1 MQFAKSTDYA
11 LHALVHL
18 ANSDPEY
25 KIGIKELS
33 NMLYV
38 SESYLSKIMTKL
50 RKDGI
55 IRAVPGVKGGYELS
69 RSASDITFLDVIL
82 STEGR
87 QQMFT
92 CSNSDSRQHTLL
104 TNENNGRLIDKGV
117 CRIKEV
123 MDNAESALHQFL
135 KNQSIQSIVDK
146 SNKDCN
152 NHLLKERDW
161 FFSLGTSVEQMKIK
175 QVQVTNMIKIKK
187 LPHW

>member
-1 MQFAKSTDYA
+1 MGVEKMQFAKSTDYA
-11 LHALVHL
+11 LHALVYL
-18 ANSDPEY
+18 ANSESED

-33 NMLYV
+33 NKLDV
-38 SESYLSKIMTKL
+38 SESYLSKIMTQL

-87 QQMFT
+87 QNMFN
-92 CSNSDSRQHTLL
+92 CSNSDSKQHTLL
-104 TNENNGRLIDKGV
+104 IDESNGQLLEQEENQRV

-135 KNQSIQSIVDK
+135 QSHSIQSTLDK
-146 SNKDCN
+146 ANKDR
-152 NHLLKERDW
+152 NHHLQKE
-161 FFSLGTSVEQMKIK
+161 
-175 QVQVTNMIKIKK
+175 
-187 LPHW
+187 

>member
-55 IRAVPGVKGGYELS
+55 VRAVPGVKGGYELS
-69 RSASDITFLDVIL
+69 RSASHITFLDVIL

-87 QQMFT
+87 QQMFN

-104 TNENNGRLIDKGV
+104 TDESNGQLRDKEKHQGV

-146 SNKDCN
+146 ANKDCN
-152 NHLLKERDW
+152 NHLQKESD
-161 FFSLGTSVEQMKIK
+161 
-175 QVQVTNMIKIKK
+175 
-187 LPHW
+187 

>member
-18 ANSDPEY
+18 ANSEREY

-33 NMLYV
+33 NMLNV

-55 IRAVPGVKGGYELS
+55 VRAVPGVKGGYELS
-69 RSASDITFLDVIL
+69 RSASHITFLDVIY

-92 CSNSDSRQHTLL
+92 CSNSDSRQHTSL
-104 TNENNGRLIDKGV
+104 TDENKAQLNKEENQSICK
-117 CRIKEV
+117 IKEV
-123 MDNAESALHQFL
+123 MDNAEIALHQYL
-135 KNQSIQSIVDK
+135 ENQSIQSILDK
-146 SNKDCN
+146 ANKNN
-152 NHLLKERDW
+152 NHVHKE
-161 FFSLGTSVEQMKIK
+161 
-175 QVQVTNMIKIKK
+175 
-187 LPHW
+187 

>member
-1 MQFAKSTDYA
+1 MQFAKNTDYA

-18 ANSDPEY
+18 ANSEHEY

-33 NMLYV
+33 NMLDV

-55 IRAVPGVKGGYELS
+55 VRAVPGVKGGYELS
-69 RSASDITFLDVIL
+69 RSASHITFLEVIL

-87 QQMFT
+87 QQMYN
-92 CSNSDSRQHTLL
+92 CSKSDSRQHTSL
-104 TNENNGRLIDKGV
+104 TDESNGQLIDKEKNQGV

-135 KNQSIQSIVDK
+135 KITPY
-146 SNKDCN
+146 
-152 NHLLKERDW
+152 
-161 FFSLGTSVEQMKIK
+161 SLF
-175 QVQVTNMIKIKK
+175 
-187 LPHW
+187 

>member
-18 ANSDPEY
+18 AKSECKD

-33 NMLYV
+33 NVLDV

-55 IRAVPGVKGGYELS
+55 LRAVPGVKGGYQLS
-69 RSASDITFLDVIL
+69 RSASQITFLDVIL

-92 CSNSDSRQHTLL
+92 CSNSNSKQHLL
-104 TNENNGRLIDKGV
+104 WTGEEVIHTTENKGV
-117 CRIKEV
+117 CKIKEV
-123 MDNAESALHQFL
+123 MNHAESVLHEYL
-135 KNQSIQSIVDK
+135 KSQTIQSVLEIARK
-146 SNKDCN
+146 NCQ
-152 NHLLKERDW
+152 HH
-161 FFSLGTSVEQMKIK
+161 F
-175 QVQVTNMIKIKK
+175 
-187 LPHW
+187 

>member
-18 ANSDPEY
+18 AKSEREY

-33 NMLYV
+33 TMLDV

-55 IRAVPGVKGGYELS
+55 VRAVPGVKGGYELS
-69 RSASDITFLDVIL
+69 RSASQITFLDVIL

-87 QQMFT
+87 QNMFN
-92 CSNSDSRQHTLL
+92 CSNSDSRQHTLSTDESDGQL
-104 TNENNGRLIDKGV
+104 MDKDKNQGV

-123 MDNAESALHQFL
+123 MDNAESALHGFL
-135 KNQSIQSIVDK
+135 ENQSIQSILDK
-146 SNKDCN
+146 ANKECS
-152 NHLLKERDW
+152 NHLH
-161 FFSLGTSVEQMKIK
+161 Q
-175 QVQVTNMIKIKK
+175 
-187 LPHW
+187 